1 MKRVY
6 KLSLNV
12 DRQMTMD
19 EIDSVTSSILTLIMD
34 YDFYCEEQEKLE
46 EKQRMIAP
54 RLVMND
60 MTKKIQSKMCELKE
74 QDLVQ
79 INPPDFQNYFGK
91 GDKSETEVRKKVT
104 PKKVRNTSK
113 NETK

>member
-91 GDKSETEVRKKVT
+91 GDKWKMHKKD
-104 PKKVRNTSK
+104 P
-113 NETK
+113 